1 MNSEQT
7 AALHDARQAL
17 HCLNLEAPASVVRDI
32 SAKVEAAF
40 AALSKPVPAAD
51 VATMECERRQK
62 LTKELG
68 DALLGLHKLV
78 IRMRGNY
85 PLPQCDGYAE
95 MRAADLALACID
107 AGDVPESAFPTPSCF
122 PQQGG
127 PMSNPAPAPS
137 AADVMRGAIQRFLGA
152 IISRSGNKA
161 VFEYGDVLGLQDAAT
176 VIEQPS
182 TSPAP
187 SRDSGKCGRCAKPA
201 DVYATKSGYGYLCAW
216 CMQCEIIALQAKVEK
231 LSAVQPS
238 RDSGLREAGLDA
250 IRQWWTLVEAQAEL
264 SEDGPLEDGN
274 IALHFMGSGAS
285 ASVTVGQVR
294 AALAASHV
302 DDDVA
307 PWLSAMIE
315 DGASCR
321 EFIQSAERFIA
332 ALQAVKQ

>member
-51 VATMECERRQK
+51 VATKTTVLDAMKRYRQARQNNLDGVPCWISDVYQPDPALK
-62 LTKELG
+62 PVG
-68 DALLGLHKLV
+68 DYHRDQQLLA
-78 IRMRGNY
+78 
-85 PLPQCDGYAE
+85 DYAV
-95 MRAADLALACID
+95 AALA
-107 AGDVPESAFPTPSCF
+107 
-122 PQQGG
+122 
-127 PMSNPAPAPS
+127 
-137 AADVMRGAIQRFLGA
+137 
-152 IISRSGNKA
+152 
-161 VFEYGDVLGLQDAAT
+161 
-176 VIEQPS
+176 
-182 TSPAP
+182 SPAP

-294 AALAASHV
+294 AALAASPV
-302 DDDVA
+302 DDDVERLRRENAELREACDGVA